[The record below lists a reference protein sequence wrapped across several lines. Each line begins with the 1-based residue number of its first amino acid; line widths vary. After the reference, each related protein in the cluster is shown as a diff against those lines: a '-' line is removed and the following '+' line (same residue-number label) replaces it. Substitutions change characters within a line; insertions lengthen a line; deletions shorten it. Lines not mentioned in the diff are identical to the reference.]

1 MDKHETVGRRRS
13 WAGLGVCAQTNRGC
27 EISSSFASQPS
38 AQYIFIPVTRKIKYL
53 HLLSFEK
60 MMRSNITKLAVRR
73 FGSSAVAKDT
83 PREAVAR
90 NLLLHKAI
98 SEAKTEEQLA
108 KLVAAPLPALT
119 TEGVQQL
126 GLADYLQRDFAPSV
140 TKFTPD
146 PTAWQN
152 MKGADY
158 VFTEAQRSETWPF
171 LVGLGYVDNVETSC

>member
-1 MDKHETVGRRRS
+1 MKRSGGAEVGRIWACVRRQIAVARS
-13 WAGLGVCAQTNRGC
+13 APSPLNLRPSIFLFQLPGKLN
-27 EISSSFASQPS
+27 ISTCYPL
-38 AQYIFIPVTRKIKYL
+38 K
-53 HLLSFEK
+53 K

-119 TEGVQQL
+119 AEGVQQL
-126 GLADYLQRDFAPSV
+126 GLSDYLQRDFAPSV